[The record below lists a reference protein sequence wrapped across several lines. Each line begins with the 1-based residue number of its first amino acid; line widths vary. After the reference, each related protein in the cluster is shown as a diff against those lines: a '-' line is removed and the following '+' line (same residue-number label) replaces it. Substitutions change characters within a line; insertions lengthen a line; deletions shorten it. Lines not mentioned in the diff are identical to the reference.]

1 MVYESTQ
8 AKEPAVI
15 ETSFSEPTNE
25 RTPSAVE
32 EPTGSESAA
41 HMVRAITVGAGHTY
55 CTYKDLLST
64 STHVCHIILL
74 RLYGSVKLQDM
85 QSVVTVH
92 GLIES
97 DYLFQMIVYLVHQ

>member
-1 MVYESTQ
+1 MEYESTQ

-55 CTYKDLLST
+55 CTYK
-64 STHVCHIILL
+64 
-74 RLYGSVKLQDM
+74 RFVKYKYACV
-85 QSVVTVH
+85 SYNTFEIVWICEIA
-92 GLIES
+92 GYAICS
-97 DYLFQMIVYLVHQ
+97 DSARIDQE